1 VNGELP
7 TLIAGGVVGAV
18 MLGSIGL
25 HEYRQGEA
33 MRRSR
38 VRLGLRFPIGLEPS
52 QALAALDGLAGLP
65 PHATELITEIVAGE
79 GQIAH
84 FLWVPAAVQASVQ
97 STMTGVIPSLRV
109 TEAPPSP
116 DAPVTLALRLS
127 VPTPSIFSAEN
138 AAAASRTLLSGMV
151 GLRSGEQL
159 ILRLGLQPG
168 SARSWQEPDN
178 PSDREREIAKKWR
191 GKTSLPG
198 FATSGLVLIR
208 TPEMGR
214 ARELAA
220 HVENTLRSRRQVGG
234 ARVTRER
241 GNRTLAAMPRTTRG
255 SGWLSTPELLATGI
269 GWPLGSDVAVPGV
282 EVGAAR
288 ALPVPSGVPRE
299 GRRLF
304 IGRDGSGG
312 ERPVALSADAARHHM
327 AVVGPAG
334 VGKSVLLA
342 NCVLSDIEHGYAGAV
357 IDPKSDLLDE
367 ILSRV
372 KPEHAD
378 RIVVLDA
385 GDDSRPVP
393 GIDVL
398 HGKDADADATA
409 DVLTRTLKSMFPD
422 WGIRSETFGR
432 LAVRTLSEVPGA
444 TLMDMGRLFADEPYR
459 RAAIARLRGDAFL
472 TQSWMNYEALSPAAR
487 VDVVQAPMARV
498 MALLSRPR
506 VRAVLASPEPKLDI
520 ARLFAEKKFLLVSLA
535 PGTLGE
541 ASTLI
546 GSALMY
552 AVWNAIEARVALPP
566 EKRHLINL
574 YVDELATLTNGLPN
588 SFELIAERARGLG
601 AGLTVALQTL
611 GRIPEPTRSA
621 VLGNAATFITFRAP
635 AEEAVG
641 LARQLPG
648 LSPQDVQSLSRFEV
662 GARVGTGTGSSVSVV
677 TGRTEPL
684 PPTTGQAKAIRDR
697 SAKLY
702 GSDPAQPHGG
712 EPSVAQEQP
721 GGGDAASLGR
731 TRRAL

>member
-1 VNGELP
+1 VNGDLVP
-7 TLIAGGVVGAV
+7 AMVAAGGGSAMLVG
-18 MLGSIGL
+18 IWL
-25 HEYRQGEA
+25 HEHRQMEA

-65 PHATELITEIVAGE
+65 HTTELITEIVAGE
-79 GQIAH
+79 GSIAH
-84 FLWVPAAVQASVQ
+84 FLWVPESVRASVQ
-97 STMTGVIPSLRV
+97 STLTGVIPSLRV

-116 DAPVTLALRLS
+116 DAPVTLTLRLS
-127 VPTPSIFSAEN
+127 FPTPSIFSAEN
-138 AAAASRTLLSGMV
+138 AAAASRALLSGMV
-151 GLRSGEQL
+151 SLRSGEQL
-159 ILRLGLQPG
+159 ILRLALRPG
-168 SARSWQEPDN
+168 SAPSWQEPEN

-191 GKTSLPG
+191 SKTSAPG

-208 TPEMGR
+208 TPKMAR
-214 ARELAA
+214 ARVLAA
-220 HVENTLRSRRQVGG
+220 HIENTLRSRRQIGG
-234 ARVTRER
+234 VRVTRER
-241 GNRTLAAMPRTTRG
+241 SNRTLAAMPWTTRG
-255 SGWLSTPELLATGI
+255 SGWLSTPELLATGL

-288 ALPVPSGVPRE
+288 ALPVPSGMPRE

-367 ILSRV
+367 ILNRV
-372 KPEHAD
+372 KPEHAE
-378 RIVVLDA
+378 RVVVLDA

-398 HGKDADADATA
+398 HGGDPDARA
-409 DVLTRTLKSMFPD
+409 DVLTRTFKSMFPD

-432 LAVRTLSEVPGA
+432 LAIRTLSEVPGA

-459 RAAIARLRGDAFL
+459 RAAIARLRDPFL
-472 TQSWMNYEALSPAAR
+472 LSSWQNYEALSPAAK

-520 ARLFAEKKFLLVSLA
+520 ARLFAERKFLLVSLA

-552 AVWNAIEARVALPP
+552 AVWNAIEGRVALPP
-566 EKRHLINL
+566 EERHLINL

-621 VLGNAATFITFRAP
+621 LLGNAATFITFRAP
-635 AEEAVG
+635 AEEAAGV
-641 LARQLPG
+641 ARQLPG
-648 LSPQDVQSLSRFEV
+648 LTPQDVQSLGRFEV
-662 GARVGTGTGSSVSVV
+662 AARVGTGTGSAVSVV

-684 PPTTGQAKAIRDR
+684 SPATGQAEAIRDR
-697 SAKLY
+697 SARVY
-702 GSDPAQPHGG
+702 GSAPNEPAAQP
-712 EPSVAQEQP
+712 
-721 GGGDAASLGR
+721 AASSDGDLVGS
-731 TRRAL
+731 RRRQA